1 MAHAPSISTQFS
13 TLTGG
18 RIDAEAGIIHG
29 VAVITKGP
37 ALGHGM
43 FVDDVTLA
51 GVVAQ
56 ANTYEGGMKVKLDHT
71 NSAGAIV
78 GFLRNFRIEGDVV
91 RADLNL
97 LKSSPH
103 RGYVLELAA
112 TIPDTFGL
120 SIAFSGVDEEISG
133 QRFARCD
140 EIYSADLVSEPAANP
155 NGLFSKSTTT
165 LQIMTPDEIKL
176 AIADAI
182 APLAAEIAAIKA
194 APKVEIED
202 ETEMAAK
209 MQTVAKE
216 AALSVIREFSA
227 SLPAPVAPSMPAA
240 PAPAATTFEAVVR
253 ELKANGTK
261 HNDAIKEAQ
270 SKHADLYN
278 NYLSRA
284 QKGEVI
290 LF

>member
-1 MAHAPSISTQFS
+1 MAHAPTLSTQFS
-13 TLTGG
+13 TLTDG
-18 RIDAEAGIIHG
+18 RIDAESGTISG

-43 FVDDVTLA
+43 LVDDVTLA

-78 GFLRNFRIEGDVV
+78 GFLRNFRIEGDTV
-91 RADLNL
+91 RADLTL

-133 QRFARCD
+133 QRYARCD

-155 NGLFSKSTTT
+155 NGLFSKPTTFQT
-165 LQIMTPDEIKL
+165 MTPEEIQA
-176 AIADAI
+176 AIAAAI
-182 APLAAEIAAIKA
+182 APLAEKIAAIEA
-194 APKVEIED
+194 ASVAD
-202 ETEMAAK
+202 DDAEMSAK
-209 MQTVAKE
+209 MKDVAKE
-216 AALSVIREFSA
+216 AALSVLREFSA
-227 SLPAPVAPSMPAA
+227 GLPAPVAVSA
-240 PAPAATTFEAVVR
+240 PAVAPTAETFETVVR
-253 ELKANGTK
+253 ALKAAGTT
-261 HNDAIKEAQ
+261 HNDAIRKAMSEKPA
-270 SKHADLYN
+270 LYTS
-278 NYLSRA
+278 YLSRA